1 MKKELVIT
9 IDDSL
14 MSAKTADDVEA
25 IMYDAWAATRNYQ
38 ETMTDPT
45 QPWVDTSTPNP
56 QTKKDFF
63 CDGLISF
70 LRAVV
75 AEHTRRIALAAA
87 DENISSANDAL
98 AAAILPGITVD
109 VRDV

>member
-9 IDDSL
+9 IDDAL
-14 MSAKTADDVEA
+14 MIGKTADDVEA

-38 ETMTDPT
+38 ETMTDPA
-45 QPWVDTSTPNP
+45 QPDVAIPNL
-56 QTKKDFF
+56 QSKKDFF
-63 CDGLISF
+63 TEGLISF

-75 AEHTRRIALAAA
+75 ADHTRRSALLTA
-87 DENISSANDAL
+87 DENIAATNDAL
-98 AAAILPGITVD
+98 VAAILPGISVD